1 MERLQK
7 IISRAGAASRRE
19 AERMILAGRVQLN
32 GQVVTELGVQAE
44 AGQDEIAIDGQVL
57 QLAVPRLYFLLNKP
71 QGYISAV
78 KDDRGRKTVVELLPE
93 VKEYIYPVGRLDY
106 DTEGLLIL
114 TNDGEMMNGLLHP
127 SYEIDKTYIAQV
139 QGVVKQG
146 QLQKLAEGILLEDGM
161 TAPAQVKLLK
171 QAKDNSSCLVQL
183 TIHEGRNRQVRR
195 MLQAVGHKVLKL
207 RRVGFA
213 GLDLQGV
220 APGSYRELKPEEVA
234 ALKKL
239 AGVQK

>member
-1 MERLQK
+1 M
-7 IISRAGAASRRE
+7 
-19 AERMILAGRVQLN
+19 
-32 GQVVTELGVQAE
+32 
-44 AGQDEIAIDGQVL
+44 
-57 QLAVPRLYFLLNKP
+57 
-71 QGYISAV
+71 

-127 SYEIDKTYIAQV
+127 RYEIDKTYIAQA
-139 QGVVKQG
+139 QGVVKPG

-161 TAPAQVKLLK
+161 TAPAKVKLLK

-213 GLDLQGV
+213 GLNLQGV

>member
-32 GQVVTELGVQAE
+32 GLVVTELGVQAE

-161 TAPAQVKLLK
+161 TAPAKVKLLK

-220 APGSYRELKPEEVA
+220 APGSYREMKTEEVA

>member
-1 MERLQK
+1 
-7 IISRAGAASRRE
+7 
-19 AERMILAGRVQLN
+19 
-32 GQVVTELGVQAE
+32 
-44 AGQDEIAIDGQVL
+44 
-57 QLAVPRLYFLLNKP
+57 
-71 QGYISAV
+71 
-78 KDDRGRKTVVELLPE
+78 
-93 VKEYIYPVGRLDY
+93 
-106 DTEGLLIL
+106 
-114 TNDGEMMNGLLHP
+114 MNGLLHP
-127 SYEIDKTYIAQV
+127 SYEIDKTYIAQA

-161 TAPAQVKLLK
+161 TAPAKVKLLK

-220 APGSYRELKPEEVA
+220 ALGSYRELKTEEVA
-234 ALKKL
+234 ALKNWQECRNNYGNVDKVIVVG
-239 AGVQK
+239 AGPAGMMAAIKAAENGAEVVLLEK

>member
-1 MERLQK
+1 
-7 IISRAGAASRRE
+7 
-19 AERMILAGRVQLN
+19 
-32 GQVVTELGVQAE
+32 
-44 AGQDEIAIDGQVL
+44 
-57 QLAVPRLYFLLNKP
+57 
-71 QGYISAV
+71 
-78 KDDRGRKTVVELLPE
+78 
-93 VKEYIYPVGRLDY
+93 
-106 DTEGLLIL
+106 
-114 TNDGEMMNGLLHP
+114 
-127 SYEIDKTYIAQV
+127 
-139 QGVVKQG
+139 
-146 QLQKLAEGILLEDGM
+146 M

-213 GLDLQGV
+213 GLNLQGV
-220 APGSYRELKPEEVA
+220 ASGSYRQLNPEEVA